1 MLEKKDSFY
10 SKLSTDKSQKILL
23 VIISAVIFVLIYML
37 NYMYPIF
44 SDDWHYSFFYKYP
57 AWSEPIRRITN
68 ISELFE
74 SQYNH
79 YMQWGGRTIAHTIDQ
94 ILLIMSPF
102 WQDLLN
108 SLAYVALMFV
118 LYKIANVQNKIQAS
132 VLLLTCTLFWLFQP
146 HIASTALWI
155 TGSAN
160 YLWCGLIIAIFLYPF
175 VSFFIKGDSKKKNTI
190 FKSIL
195 ILLGGIIAGWTNE
208 NTVCGILF
216 IIVSIIIISKK
227 QKNVIPQWVYWG
239 LAGCFIG
246 FLLMMLCPGN
256 YHRTPIELSEQGL
269 AGKDFISHDYLGVR
283 LKTMWRY
290 YYKYL
295 LVLIVPNII
304 FIFYFFKKGT
314 HLQKNKIMP
323 LMILLLIA
331 AHGAF
336 FAMMFPPIFPVRAMF
351 GLIMM
356 LILSLAL
363 AYANLNL
370 QSIKSQKVIVVLF
383 SLLIISATIDY
394 IYKFSKIH
402 VIYKVMKERDTAVA
416 EGKKHGVKD
425 YIFTNKIKKVSR
437 SLFFIEGTEDP
448 KSYFNQGY
456 AKYHRLNSVIILSPE
471 KKDSID
477 SIQSKQK

>member
-1 MLEKKDSFY
+1 
-10 SKLSTDKSQKILL
+10 
-23 VIISAVIFVLIYML
+23 
-37 NYMYPIF
+37 
-44 SDDWHYSFFYKYP
+44 
-57 AWSEPIRRITN
+57 
-68 ISELFE
+68 
-74 SQYNH
+74 
-79 YMQWGGRTIAHTIDQ
+79 
-94 ILLIMSPF
+94 
-102 WQDLLN
+102 
-108 SLAYVALMFV
+108 
-118 LYKIANVQNKIQAS
+118 
-132 VLLLTCTLFWLFQP
+132 
-146 HIASTALWI
+146 
-155 TGSAN
+155 
-160 YLWCGLIIAIFLYPF
+160 
-175 VSFFIKGDSKKKNTI
+175 
-190 FKSIL
+190 
-195 ILLGGIIAGWTNE
+195 
-208 NTVCGILF
+208 
-216 IIVSIIIISKK
+216 
-227 QKNVIPQWVYWG
+227 
-239 LAGCFIG
+239 
-246 FLLMMLCPGN
+246 
-256 YHRTPIELSEQGL
+256 
-269 AGKDFISHDYLGVR
+269 
-283 LKTMWRY
+283 
-290 YYKYL
+290 
-295 LVLIVPNII
+295 
-304 FIFYFFKKGT
+304 
-314 HLQKNKIMP
+314 
-323 LMILLLIA
+323 MILLLIA

-402 VIYKVMKERDTAVA
+402 VIYKVMKERDAAVA